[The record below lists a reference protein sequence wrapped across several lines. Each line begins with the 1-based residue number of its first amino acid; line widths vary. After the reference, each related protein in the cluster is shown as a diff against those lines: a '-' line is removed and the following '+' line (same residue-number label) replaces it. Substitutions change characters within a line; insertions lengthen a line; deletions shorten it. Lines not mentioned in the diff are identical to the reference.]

1 VRDAKKRFVVA
12 AVMVASLAA
21 GLPAAATGC
30 GEAAIQEAWRL
41 DGVWQGLDG
50 SLVVA
55 TPAGE
60 GLSWQVLE
68 GAELA
73 TVWAGT
79 FPEQVGDTVTSSAV
93 MVPGAPSGTIPVH
106 GDGDYR
112 VVFDGTRPCLA
123 DPALIVHEDPAE
135 AFAEPEPRPQVVE
148 AAAQPA
154 PRVQRSLPA
163 PAPAPEFYRLLTR
176 MKFYPE

>member
-1 VRDAKKRFVVA
+1 VRDAKKCFAVV
-12 AVMVASLAA
+12 AVMVASLAV
-21 GLPAAATGC
+21 GLPAVATDC
-30 GEAAIQEAWRL
+30 GEAGIQEAWRL

-50 SLVVA
+50 SLVTA

-68 GAELA
+68 GVELA

-93 MVPGAPSGTIPVH
+93 MVPGAPSGTIPVY

-112 VVFDGTRPCLA
+112 VVFDGTGPCSA
-123 DPALIVHEDPAE
+123 DPALVVHEDPAE
-135 AFAEPEPRPQVVE
+135 AFAEPEPKPQVVE
-148 AAAQPA
+148 AVAQPA
-154 PRVQRSLPA
+154 PQVQRSVPA
-163 PAPAPEFYRLLTR
+163 PAPRAEFYRLLTR
-176 MKFYPE
+176 MKFFPE